1 MTTEIVP
8 ADFPGLATLCWNRN
22 PARSINREEAWSL
35 YRSNWRF
42 IYQDYLPVDEI
53 TLIESLEAE
62 FGKGERL
69 LGTDGPP
76 PPMAGRR
83 PLPSQ

>member
-1 MTTEIVP
+1 MTAKIVP

-22 PARSINREEAWSL
+22 PARAIDLEAAWSL
-35 YRSNWRF
+35 YRANWRF
-42 IYQDYLPVDEI
+42 IYQDRLTADEVA
-53 TLIESLEAE
+53 LIERLEAE

-76 PPMAGRR
+76 PPMAGSRV
-83 PLPSQ
+83 PQS